1 MITGWMA
8 FSLFIALFLTFVF
21 AIWFNDWLERY
32 YQRKDQEERERMVQD
47 SQCPAKIEPNK

>member
-1 MITGWMA
+1 MNIDYQW
-8 FSLFIALFLTFVF
+8 IAIFFAGLLVLNF

-32 YQRKDQEERERMVQD
+32 YQRKDHEERERMIQD